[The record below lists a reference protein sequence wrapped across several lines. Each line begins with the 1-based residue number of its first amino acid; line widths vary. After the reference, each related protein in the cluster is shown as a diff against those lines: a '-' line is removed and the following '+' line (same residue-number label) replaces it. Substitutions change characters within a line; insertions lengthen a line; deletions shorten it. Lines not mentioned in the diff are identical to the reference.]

1 MRRTVSCLRLPVNV
15 DDLLDLPG
23 SCVDARN
30 EYRAWTN
37 HPYLPYVLAVVCL
50 VRHILPVQRHFVL
63 LQTLPPDLLIAH

>member
-1 MRRTVSCLRLPVNV
+1 MLTICWTYQVAASE
-15 DDLLDLPG
+15 LLI
-23 SCVDARN
+23 VDARN

-37 HPYLPYVLAVVCL
+37 HPYLPYVRAMVCL